1 MTIKSEENR
10 HLAAGATD
18 PERAAV
24 TALDQTPPNERLP
37 SLPQALICFTGV
49 IAAIAGGLIG
59 FGISL
64 HALMFLCIVWTCL
77 HAVSLGYHY
86 KELREMMSGAI
97 SRALPAIYIFILIGM
112 VIASFMQAGTIATL
126 MYFGLAWLS
135 PSLFLAIGMILCAL
149 MSVATGTSWGTVGTL
164 GVVFIGL
171 GEALGIPLPIVAGM
185 VVCGATFGDKL
196 SPISD
201 TTNLA
206 AMSAGTDLYRHI
218 YSMLFTTV
226 PAFLI
231 ALVLFLFIGFSYQA
245 SAPVTAEIDTLR
257 TALAAEY
264 SLQPLITLLPLITL
278 AVLSARRV
286 GAEVTMSASVLLAT
300 LIAVVYQGA
309 DAIAALNALWQN
321 TPGTTGIENL
331 DSLLGRGGITSMSW
345 TLLLALFALA
355 LGGLLHGARFLDVIL
370 AGLLLR
376 LRHIGALIA
385 TTIASGFVGNLAMGE
400 AYISIILNCQLFKSK
415 YESVGLEPAILS
427 RTVEEGSTMTT
438 GLIPWTTAGA
448 FYTATL
454 GVPVLDYL
462 PYAFFNYLNA
472 AVAIAMATLGIGLLG
487 YRKAASNAAP
497 IA

>member
-24 TALDQTPPNERLP
+24 TALDQTPPNGRLP
-37 SLPQALICFTGV
+37 NLPQALICFTGV

-472 AVAIAMATLGIGLLG
+472 VVAIAMATLGIGLLG
-487 YRKAASNAAP
+487 YRKAASTAAP